1 MTLEEYIATFDN
13 SPKWFMEE
21 VNKPWHVKRIA
32 GCVRNKDY
40 LMGRHKV
47 LLREDSVY
55 KGKVLT
61 VNKTILQ
68 YAKMLVTFHDT
79 LLLGKPVNI
88 KSDNEEITKTITDIY
103 KYGQYDAVD
112 FKILDQVNKFGDA
125 YEYIYVQDGVIKSKV
140 FDAGDCYPVYTEDGD
155 YVAFIEKWTD
165 MWSKVTHWNV
175 YYPTYVEKWTDEGG
189 EYNLIET
196 KPNLS
201 GLPIHYHNIN
211 DEDENFGSSMLD
223 DVKPILDDLEDI
235 MSKLGTS
242 IYVNTLNPLPV
253 ALGQRIESTIPADA
267 AGYVLNLDN
276 GDYKVVSTMMDYST
290 IKLYLDNMKGML
302 NDIAC
307 YPSALSDNTNI
318 ANISSVSLQM
328 LFHMAVCKCLENE
341 KWLNIG
347 FRKRFDTFGRL
358 LNYVGSNIDGNVEVE
373 FNLSMPVATDEVIDN
388 LKTMREMGAISIDT
402 VMEKSGYISDLA
414 VEKERIEDENLS
426 IDNTV
431 INKEEDRVNNDA
443 A

>member
-1 MTLEEYIATFDN
+1 MTLEQYIATFDN
-13 SPKWFMEE
+13 SPRWFVEE
-21 VNKPWHVKRIA
+21 TEKPWHIKRIA
-32 GCVRNKDY
+32 GCIRNKDY

-55 KGKVLT
+55 KGQVLM
-61 VNKTILQ
+61 VNKTVLQ

-88 KSDNEEITKTITDIY
+88 KSDDEEVAKTITDIY
-103 KYGQYDAVD
+103 KYGQYDSTD
-112 FKILDQVNKFGDA
+112 YKILDQVIKFGDA
-125 YEYIYVQDGVIKSKV
+125 YEYVYVKDGVIKSKV

-165 MWSKVTHWNV
+165 MWSKITHWNV
-175 YYPTYVEKWTDEGG
+175 YYPEYVEKWTDEGG
-189 EYNLIET
+189 DFTLVET
-196 KPNLS
+196 SKNLS

-211 DEDENFGSSMLD
+211 DEEENFGVSMLD

-276 GDYKVVSTMMDYST
+276 GDYKVVSTNMDFNT

-307 YPSALSDNTNI
+307 YPSALTDNTNI
-318 ANISSVSLQM
+318 ANVSSVSLQM
-328 LFHMAVCKCLENE
+328 LFHMAVCKSLENE
-341 KWLNIG
+341 KWLNMG
-347 FRKRFDTFGRL
+347 FKQRFEAFKKL
-358 LNYVGSNIDGNVEVE
+358 LNLVGNTIDGVVEVE
-373 FNLSMPVATDEVIDN
+373 FNLSMPVATDEVINN
-388 LKTMREMGAISIDT
+388 LRTMKEMGAISTDT
-402 VMEKSGYISDLA
+402 VMEKSGFISDIM
-414 VEKERIEDENLS
+414 VEKERLKDEEISVGSAVPIE
-426 IDNTV
+426 
-431 INKEEDRVNNDA
+431 
-443 A
+443 